1 MQPHKT
7 AVNAQ
12 RGEGAR
18 VVILWQRLSGY
29 THAGFTALRDLGVDV
44 RIVHRGGG
52 ADAPFDERA
61 LTDGLCTTSW
71 TGAPDAQVVETLLD
85 EADPHAVIVS
95 SWHITAYRRAVRRRR
110 GQTLRVLSMDNQW
123 WATPKQRLGVAT
135 SPLLIRPSYD
145 AAFVASERSADFAH
159 RLGFSDSRV
168 IRGVYACDHER
179 FAAVADVR
187 GSAAPER
194 AFVFV
199 GRLVA
204 EKGIDVLAEGYRR
217 YRRMV
222 DDPWPLLV
230 SGAGAGAAELEGVD
244 GVELLGFVQPADLPA
259 LLARSGCLV
268 LPSRF
273 EPWGV
278 VIQEAAAAGL
288 AVVCTWVC
296 GASGRLVVD
305 GYNGRVTE
313 SGDAD
318 DLARA
323 MVRISTSTDE
333 ERQAMARASR
343 SLADQ
348 YTPRRWATH
357 LLDRIGEL
365 RAQLDLDP
373 WRTPGLATQ
382 ASTDGRPPE
391 DGVGAAA
398 PHS

>member
-1 MQPHKT
+1 VQLRESAMNGRP
-7 AVNAQ
+7 
-12 RGEGAR
+12 GEGYR
-18 VVILWQRLSGY
+18 VVVLWQRMSGY
-29 THAGFTALRDLGVDV
+29 MHAAFVALRDLGVDV
-44 RIVHRGGG
+44 RVVHRSGG

-61 LTDGLCTTSW
+61 VTEGLATTSW
-71 TGAPDAQVVETLLD
+71 TGAPDPQIVESILD
-85 EADPHAVIVS
+85 DADPHAVIVS
-95 SWHITAYRRAVRRRR
+95 SWHINAYRRAVRRRR

-159 RLGFSDSRV
+159 RLGFSDERV
-168 IRGVYACDHER
+168 IRNLNACDHER
-179 FAAVADVR
+179 FAAVADDR

-217 YRRMV
+217 YHRMV

-305 GYNGRVTE
+305 GYNGRVIE

-323 MVRISTSTDE
+323 LVRISTSTDE
-333 ERQAMARASR
+333 ERRAMASASR

-348 YTPRRWATH
+348 YTPQRWATH

-365 RAQLDLDP
+365 REQL
-373 WRTPGLATQ
+373 GLASPDPEGD
-382 ASTDGRPPE
+382 AALPDGE
-391 DGVGAAA
+391 AGVTVA
-398 PHS
+398 PS

>member
-1 MQPHKT
+1 M
-7 AVNAQ
+7 
-12 RGEGAR
+12 
-18 VVILWQRLSGY
+18 VVLWQRLSGY

-44 RIVHRGGG
+44 RVVHRGGG

-61 LTDGLCTTSW
+61 LTDGLSTTSW
-71 TGAPDAQVVETLLD
+71 NGAPDAQVVETILD

-135 SPLLIRPSYD
+135 SPAFIRPAYD
-145 AAFVASERSADFAH
+145 AAFVASERTADFAH
-159 RLGFSDSRV
+159 RLGFADSRV
-168 IRGVYACDHER
+168 IRGLYACDHDR
-179 FAAVADVR
+179 FAAVADAR
-187 GSAAPER
+187 ASAPPPR

-199 GRLVA
+199 GRLVP

-230 SGAGAGAAELEGVD
+230 SGAGPGAAELEGLD
-244 GVELLGFVQPADLPA
+244 GVDLLGFVQPADLPD
-259 LLARSGCLV
+259 LLQRSACLV

-278 VIQEAAAAGL
+278 VVQEAAAAGL

-296 GASGRLVVD
+296 GAASRLVVD
-305 GYNGRVTE
+305 GYNGRVVE

-323 MVRISTSTDE
+323 LVRISTSTDA
-333 ERQAMARASR
+333 ERLAMAGASR
-343 SLADQ
+343 SLAGQ
-348 YTPRRWATH
+348 YTPSRWATH

-365 RAQLDLDP
+365 RAQLDLAP
-373 WRTPGLATQ
+373 WGTPRPSDQ
-382 ASTDGRPPE
+382 APNDGPRPD
-391 DGVGAAA
+391 DGVGATVL
-398 PHS
+398 PS